1 MSESKTLRLH
11 TNQEEEYPAIMREN
25 TVCFSQ
31 LYIHIIYYSMTIPTL
46 LLQSYGDNVGR
57 GVESTGCG
65 GKGAAWFAGLPLSP
79 SPSLGLSRLSPPPL
93 VVGGAWTVYLVFP
106 DERGSPH

>member
-25 TVCFSQ
+25 TVCSRTLSQ

-46 LLQSYGDNVGR
+46 LLLY
-57 GVESTGCG
+57 
-65 GKGAAWFAGLPLSP
+65 
-79 SPSLGLSRLSPPPL
+79 
-93 VVGGAWTVYLVFP
+93 VVTVL
-106 DERGSPH
+106 R

>member
-1 MSESKTLRLH
+1 MYKYEMV
-11 TNQEEEYPAIMREN
+11 Y
-25 TVCFSQ
+25 
-31 LYIHIIYYSMTIPTL
+31 TIRSTYMYM
-46 LLQSYGDNVGR
+46 LQSYGDDVGR

-93 VVGGAWTVYLVFP
+93 VVGGAWAVYLVFP